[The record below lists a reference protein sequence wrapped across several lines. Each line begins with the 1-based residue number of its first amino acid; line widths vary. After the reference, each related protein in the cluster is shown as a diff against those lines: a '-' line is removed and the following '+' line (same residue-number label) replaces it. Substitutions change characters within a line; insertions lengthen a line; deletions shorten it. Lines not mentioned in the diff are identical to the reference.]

1 LRHALQGTKSGGGE
15 QRFLPRR
22 DLNLRDAGGIYGPI
36 AAAGGAMEIDPIM
49 MRILLFLAT
58 NAAVLVLISIV
69 FQVLGLEGILAEN
82 GVDLNLQALL
92 VMSAVIG
99 FGGSF
104 ISLAMSKFMAKRA
117 MGVQVIEQPRNRTE
131 QWLVETV
138 RRQAAEAGIGMPE
151 VGIFQAPEPN
161 AFATGARRD
170 HALVAVSTGLLQS
183 MGADEVE
190 AVLGHEVSHVA
201 NGDMVTMGLLQG
213 VVNTFVIFLS
223 RVIGHTVDRVVFK
236 TERGYGPAYY
246 ITSIVAQIFLSIIAS
261 TIVMWFSRRREFRAD
276 AGGADLAGRQKMIS
290 ALRALQR
297 QAEPEDLPGE
307 FAAFGISGG
316 FGSGLKKLFLSH
328 PPLAERIA
336 ALEERV

>member
-1 LRHALQGTKSGGGE
+1 
-15 QRFLPRR
+15 
-22 DLNLRDAGGIYGPI
+22 
-36 AAAGGAMEIDPIM
+36 M

-92 VMSAVIG
+92 VLSAVIG

-104 ISLAMSKFMAKRA
+104 ISLALSKFMAKRA
-117 MGVQVIEQPRNRTE
+117 MGVQIIEQPRNQTE
-131 QWLVETV
+131 TWLLETV
-138 RRQAAEAGIGMPE
+138 RRQAGEAGIGMPD

-161 AFATGARRD
+161 AFATGMRRN
-170 HALVAVSTGLLQS
+170 HALVAVSTGLLQA

-236 TERGYGPAYY
+236 TERGYGPAYFV
-246 ITSIVAQIFLSIIAS
+246 TSIVAQIFLSIIAS

-276 AGGADLAGRQKMIS
+276 AGGANLASRRKMIG
-290 ALRALQR
+290 ALQALQKR
-297 QAEPEDLPGE
+297 AEPEDLPGE
-307 FAAFGISGG
+307 FAAFGINGAIG
-316 FGSGLKKLFLSH
+316 DGLKRLFMSH
-328 PPLAERIA
+328 PPLKERIA
-336 ALEERV
+336 ALEKQV